1 MTSLQLN
8 NVSVVR
14 GESYTARDLSLAL
27 NKGLVYAI
35 LGPNGVGKSTLLKA
49 VFGEVDTVAGHIQYG
64 DVRMDTV
71 GLPVWR
77 KPIGYMPQDTF
88 VSASLSALEVV
99 LLGQLNALSMH
110 VSEDMLRNALEAMD
124 KVGCLHLAQ
133 RDIQSLSGGQRQL
146 ILFAQVL
153 LGEPE
158 ILMLDEPVSALD
170 MHHQSVLLEH
180 VYQETHRRDLIT
192 VMVLH
197 DLSLAAQYADHLIL
211 LKDGAI
217 QAQGAPLEVL
227 QPETVSEIYNVEIER
242 LFDSTGVPVIQPKR
256 RPMVLTQ
263 R

>member
-1 MTSLQLN
+1 MTSLCLN
-8 NVSVVR
+8 NISIIR
-14 GESYTARDLSLAL
+14 GDNYTARDISLEL
-27 NKGLVYAI
+27 NRGNVYAI

-49 VFGEVDTVAGHIQYG
+49 VFGEVNILSGQINYGKTKMGDAGLQ
-64 DVRMDTV
+64 T
-71 GLPVWR
+71 WR
-77 KPIGYMPQDTF
+77 KPMGYMPQDTY
-88 VSASLSALEVV
+88 VSANLTALEVV
-99 LLGQLNALSMH
+99 LLGHLDALSMH
-110 VSEDMLRNALEAMD
+110 VSQEMLQHALQAMD

-180 VYQETHRRDLIT
+180 VHQETHKRQLIT

-211 LKDGAI
+211 LKDGII
-217 QAQGAPLEVL
+217 QAQGAPLDVL
-227 QPETVSEIYNVEIER
+227 QPEKISDIYSVNIER
-242 LFDSTGVPVIQPKR
+242 LFDSSGVPVIQPKR
-256 RPMVLTQ
+256 QPLKAN
-263 R
+263 